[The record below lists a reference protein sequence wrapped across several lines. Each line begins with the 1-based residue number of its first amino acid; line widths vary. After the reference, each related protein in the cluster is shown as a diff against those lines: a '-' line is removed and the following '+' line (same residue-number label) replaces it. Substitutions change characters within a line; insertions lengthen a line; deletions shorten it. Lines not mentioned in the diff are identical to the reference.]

1 AIVLLNMPSNTVA
14 TLTVQLLYSVAILFT
29 TPLMMFPVIRILEQ
43 ALFPRRSGKR
53 SRTVKMQKNVFRALL
68 LALVMAVSVVGVER
82 VDKLVAIIGGSAC
95 IPLSFIYP
103 PLFHLRAAAVSRWE
117 RMRDMTLAVVGTV
130 VCVYVTYG
138 AVSRWGANDPPHD
151 FCDAL

>member
-1 AIVLLNMPSNTVA
+1 
-14 TLTVQLLYSVAILFT
+14 
-29 TPLMMFPVIRILEQ
+29 Q